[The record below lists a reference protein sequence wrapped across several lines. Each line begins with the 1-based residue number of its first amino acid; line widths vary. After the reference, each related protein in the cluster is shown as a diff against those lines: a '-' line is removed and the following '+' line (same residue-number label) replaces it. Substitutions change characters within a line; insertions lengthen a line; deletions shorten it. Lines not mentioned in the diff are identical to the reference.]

1 MANGS
6 ASAGKRAGGSGRR
19 GADGSSSGTE
29 ICLGIDGSLGGS
41 EGGGASSDSLA
52 LVGDAATARV
62 ALSPLRRELLA
73 RLRKPGSASSLA
85 NDLDMP
91 RQKIGY
97 HLRVLEEAGLIG
109 PVGTRKRRGFT
120 ERLLEAKSDALF
132 VDPMI
137 LGPADPDAVEKQDS
151 FAAEHL
157 VRTAASIVREVS
169 RMREAAAGEGSR
181 LLTFTLEAD
190 IGFAAPKDVERF
202 AGRLAES
209 LAALASEFPTEPGR
223 RIYRLIA
230 VGHPA
235 VSDSARSP
243 GIN

>member
-1 MANGS
+1 MEDAS
-6 ASAGKRAGGSGRR
+6 ASP
-19 GADGSSSGTE
+19 
-29 ICLGIDGSLGGS
+29 
-41 EGGGASSDSLA
+41 DSLA

-73 RLRKPGSASSLA
+73 RLRVPGSASSLA
-85 NDLDMP
+85 NALDMP

-120 ERLLEAKSDALF
+120 ERLLEAKSDALL

-137 LGPADPDAVEKQDS
+137 LGPANPDAVEKQDS
-151 FAAEHL
+151 FAAGYL
-157 VRTAASIVREVS
+157 VRTAAGIVREVS
-169 RMREAAAGEGSR
+169 RMREAAAEEGSR

-190 IGFAAPKDVERF
+190 IGFAAPKDIERF
-202 AGRLAES
+202 AGRIAES
-209 LAALASEFPTEPGR
+209 LAALAREFAPEPGR
-223 RIYRLIA
+223 RIYRLTA
-230 VGHPA
+230 AGHPA
-235 VSDSARSP
+235 VGERAKSP